1 MLPAYPKPSQIRQQR
16 PAVKVF
22 AGGREVCDMT
32 TKAGRDEYRNRV
44 RIMWERQGKKMRFN
58 DFATM
63 QGEEWQ
69 AAQLMKQPSSIVGHV
84 GWGGSRRTDAI
95 IDKEG
100 KWLNMAACCWC
111 NSLKSS
117 RPLEEF
123 TEIVP

>member
-44 RIMWERQGKKMRFN
+44 RIMWERQGKRCGLMISPQCKAKNGRLLIN
-58 DFATM
+58 EATFEHSRSRGM
-63 QGEEWQ
+63 
-69 AAQLMKQPSSIVGHV
+69 
-84 GWGGSRRTDAI
+84 GGSRRTDAI